1 MRRLVAQLNSYLIV
15 AVLLPAL
22 LGFALMAKLESGP
35 RSLSYDLLL
44 AARGRIPVTNAVV
57 VYLDEES
64 HARLGQSLN
73 EPWKRSLHA
82 DLVDR
87 MTDAGA
93 AGVVFDIVFIENRF
107 ANPVDDDLLAKAI
120 QRNGRVVLAAGF
132 HYEAGQTNRDPL
144 MDLPMASLRRA
155 ANRRWGHA
163 QMVPSEDQVVRQHPP
178 NYAAESTNKLS
189 LSWRAAGLLEAPVT
203 QATNLNELV
212 ARSSAGERWLN
223 YYGPAYHL
231 ARTPFFAALNT
242 NLTSDEFFRNKLVFI
257 GASTLTRYSGE
268 RKDSYRTPFG
278 LLVSDDDDQ
287 SKFIAGVEIQATAA
301 LNLIRGDWL
310 TRPPARLEQWL
321 YTALGALAGLG
332 LFLLRPGRASML
344 AGGVMLLL
352 CVNAYVLFVGWHLW
366 TSWLVLLIMVFAAW
380 LYSITV
386 NSVRLFLRTQLLL
399 QTLSSYLSPKLA
411 RKFAGER
418 AEELMRV
425 GATKHEV
432 TIFFSDIAGFTTI
445 SEGLDPDALAHMM
458 NQYFET
464 AVGQC
469 VFPTD
474 GTVVKF
480 IGDAIFAIWNA
491 PDPQSDHAWRAC
503 DAALRF
509 RQQTVQEN
517 NGRKLITRI
526 GLHTGEANVGNFGS
540 RERFDYTAFGEN
552 INLASRME
560 GLNKYLGTLTLLTSA
575 THSQV
580 EGRFLTRYLGRFVL
594 KGFEKAVEVYELVG
608 RAEDAPAFGDL
619 HAAFATALAAF
630 KAGDQAVSARGFEAI
645 AARWPDDGPTKF
657 YLRTLA
663 ELLADPSI
671 ARPNGEVELR
681 EK

>member
-1 MRRLVAQLNSYLIV
+1 MRRLLAKLNSYVIV

-22 LGFALMAKLESGP
+22 LGFALMSKLESGP

-93 AGVVFDIVFIENRF
+93 AGVVFDIVFVENRF
-107 ANPVDDDLLAKAI
+107 ADPADDILLAEAI

-132 HYEAGQTNRDPL
+132 HYEVGQTNRDPQ
-144 MDLPMASLRRA
+144 MDLPMASFRRA

-163 QMVPSEDQVVRQHPP
+163 QMVPSEDQVVRQHAI
-178 NYAAESTNKLS
+178 NYTAENTNKLS
-189 LSWRAAGLLEAPVT
+189 LSWRTAALMQAPVT
-203 QATNLNELV
+203 LATNLSQLV
-212 ARSSAGERWLN
+212 AQSTGQERWLN

-231 ARTPFFAALNT
+231 TRTPFFAALNT
-242 NLTSDEFFRNKLVFI
+242 NLTSDDFFRNKLVFV

-278 LLVSDDDDQ
+278 LLVSDTAD
-287 SKFIAGVEIQATAA
+287 SEKFIAGVEIQATAA
-301 LNLIRGDWL
+301 LNLMRGDWL
-310 TRPPARLEQWL
+310 TRPSARSEQWL
-321 YTALGALAGLG
+321 YTALGAAFGLG
-332 LFLLRPGRASML
+332 LFLLRPGRASMV
-344 AGGVMLLL
+344 AGAAVLVICL
-352 CVNAYVLFVGWHLW
+352 NAYVLFVGWHLW
-366 TSWLVLLIMVFAAW
+366 TSWLVLLIVVVVAW
-380 LYSITV
+380 FYSISV
-386 NSVRLFLRTQLLL
+386 NSVRLYLRNQLLM
-399 QTLSSYLSPKLA
+399 QTLSRYLSPKLS
-411 RKFAGER
+411 RQFVGEKGE
-418 AEELMRV
+418 ALMRP
-425 GATKHEV
+425 GAAKRELTV
-432 TIFFSDIAGFTTI
+432 FFSDIAGFTTI
-445 SEGLDPDALAHMM
+445 SEGLDPDDLARTM

-474 GTVVKF
+474 GMVVKF
-480 IGDAIFAIWNA
+480 IGDAIFGIWNA
-491 PDPQSDHAWRAC
+491 PDAQSDHAVRAC

-509 RQQTVQEN
+509 RQQAVQEV
-517 NGRKLITRI
+517 NGHKMITRI

-560 GLNKYLGTLTLLTSA
+560 GLNKYLGTLTLLSSA
-575 THSQV
+575 THAQI
-580 EGRFLTRYLGRFVL
+580 EGKFLTRYLGRFVL

-608 RAEDAPAFGDL
+608 RPEDAPKFAEL
-619 HAAFATALAAF
+619 HTAFAAALTAF
-630 KAGDQAVSARGFEAI
+630 QAGDRATAAVGFEKI
-645 AARWPDDGPTKF
+645 GARWPKDGPTKF

-663 ELLADPSI
+663 ETLAEPSG
-671 ARPNGEVELR
+671 AGRAGEVELK